1 LPIAVEVYFTVA
13 FTVAVEATN
22 LISIFLFVSF
32 VLLVNCHLC
41 GPVLISTILNPCFSE
56 AKINFCPVLNHLK
69 NLRLRI
75 HPINLVPIQSLAFT
89 EQLQLFNLI
98 F

>member
-1 LPIAVEVYFTVA
+1 LVIVFGVYFTVA
-13 FTVAVEATN
+13 FTVAIEATN

-41 GPVLISTILNPCFSE
+41 GPVFVSTILNPCFSE
-56 AKINFCPVLNHLK
+56 AEINFCPVLNHLK

-75 HPINLVPIQSLAFT
+75 HPINLVPI
-89 EQLQLFNLI
+89 
-98 F
+98 